1 MAAIST
7 KSQSLKKW
15 TLLCFSL
22 VAGAIWIRNLFIL
35 LPQSGSEIVSV
46 ADSVSKS
53 QLVVKSPVRPSAF
66 DDSSKWTDPF
76 APPEPKRS
84 PVTQGVAERKSPP
97 KPPLEPP
104 PWKLA
109 GVVWDKKSP
118 AAILASLTDNRRV
131 VVAKGDTL
139 GSARI
144 ERIEQEKIWIRHDGK
159 TWTLALETEGS
170 SVPR

>member
-1 MAAIST
+1 MAVSST
-7 KSQSLKKW
+7 KSQSLKRW

-22 VAGAIWIRNLFIL
+22 IAAAIWIRNLSIL
-35 LPQSGSEIVSV
+35 LPQTGSEIVSV
-46 ADSVSKS
+46 ADPVAMPHSIAE
-53 QLVVKSPVRPSAF
+53 SPVRPSAF

-84 PVTQGVAERKSPP
+84 PTIQGESEKKAPS
-97 KPPLEPP
+97 KPPSEPP

-139 GSARI
+139 GLAKI
-144 ERIEQEKIWIRHDGK
+144 ERISEQKVWIRHDGK
-159 TWTLALETEGS
+159 TWTLALETEGT